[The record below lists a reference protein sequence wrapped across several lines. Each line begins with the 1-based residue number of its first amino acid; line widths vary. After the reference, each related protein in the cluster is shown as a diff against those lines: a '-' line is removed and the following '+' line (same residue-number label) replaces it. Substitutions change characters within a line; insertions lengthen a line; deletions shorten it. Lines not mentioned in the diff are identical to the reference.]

1 MKAIKISISTILIV
15 AFATY
20 TSYTQSSI
28 TLDEVLQ
35 QVKENSFAIKSAKTN
50 VAIAEEGNKFY
61 RSLLKPSVT
70 LRANLPNFSKT
81 SSPIIQPDGTIAFQ
95 SISQANSSVS
105 LFATQAISQTGGTLF
120 LNTDFQRFD
129 DLSSEYKT
137 YNGIPI
143 RLGISQPLFG
153 YNPWKYEKV
162 IQPLLL
168 QEAEKN
174 YNTAVESALSEATS
188 LYFDILIVNQNLE
201 IAITNERVNED
212 LLRITEERLS
222 LGKVSKDEKLQL
234 EIELN
239 NAKLAVSQ
247 ASNEL
252 VQAKARLNTF
262 LGKSESSDIEY
273 IEPER
278 LTEATLDYN
287 QLLQSYQKNRPEIT
301 EYQRALTESKQ
312 DIAET
317 KANFGFQASI
327 NASIGLARG
336 SETPSEIYSD
346 PFDEQQFNLSLQ
358 VPILDWGKRKS
369 AVAQT
374 KLRQDNLTA
383 SYEQQVLTLEN
394 NINQLGLA
402 FERLQRDISLLKEIM
417 DKADER
423 FTISNERYVLGN
435 ISITNLT
442 LAQREKDQAKRNYI
456 NALKSYWV
464 SYYQLRLFT
473 GYDIITKADI
483 KY

>member
-1 MKAIKISISTILIV
+1 MLISATFILVFTAVSSFAQST
-15 AFATY
+15 
-20 TSYTQSSI
+20 I
-28 TLDEVLQ
+28 TLDEVLD
-35 QVKENSFAIKSAKTN
+35 QVRTNSFSIKSAMTDI
-50 VAIAEEGNKFY
+50 AIAKEGNKFY
-61 RSLLKPSVT
+61 KSLLKPSLT
-70 LRANLPNFSKT
+70 LRANLPNFIKS
-81 SSPIIQPDGTIAFQ
+81 SSPIVQPDGTIAFQ
-95 SISQANSSVS
+95 SIRQANSSVS
-105 LFATQAISQTGGTLF
+105 LFATQAITKTGGTLF
-120 LNTDFQRFD
+120 LNTDLQRFD
-129 DLSSEYKT
+129 DLSSEFKT

-153 YNPWKYEKV
+153 YNPWKYEKD

-168 QEAEKN
+168 QEAKKN
-174 YNTAVESALSEATS
+174 FNTAVESALSEATS

-201 IAITNERVNED
+201 IARTNERVNED
-212 LLRITEERLS
+212 LLRITEERLT

-234 EIELN
+234 EIEFN
-239 NAKLAVSQ
+239 NAKLSVSQ
-247 ASNEL
+247 ATNQL

-262 LGKSESSDIEY
+262 LGTSNAIDQDYTEPNLLSETNI
-273 IEPER
+273 
-278 LTEATLDYN
+278 DYD
-287 QLLQSYQKNRPEIT
+287 QLLDSYQKNRPEIT
-301 EYQRALTESKQ
+301 AYQRSLAESKQ
-312 DIAET
+312 DIAAT
-317 KANFGFQASI
+317 KANFGFQANI

-369 AVAQT
+369 AVAQAQ
-374 KLRQDNLTA
+374 LRQDNLSA
-383 SYEQQVLTLEN
+383 SYDQQILVLEN
-394 NINQLGLA
+394 SINQLGLN

-473 GYDIITKADI
+473 GYDIISQSDI
-483 KY
+483 QH